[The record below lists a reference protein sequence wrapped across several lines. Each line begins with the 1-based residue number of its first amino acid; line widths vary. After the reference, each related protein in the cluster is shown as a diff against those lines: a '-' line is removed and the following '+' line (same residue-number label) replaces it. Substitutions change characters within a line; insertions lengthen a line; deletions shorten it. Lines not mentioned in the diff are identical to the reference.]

1 MIKLYTTALSG
12 HGYRVEQLLKLLKL
26 DYEKIDAPHEVRIT
40 TEFLEINPL
49 GQIPVLIDNE
59 VVLSDS
65 NTILLYL
72 VQKYDR
78 ACIWYAKEIIEQ
90 AEIHKWLFIASGEI
104 AFGPALARR
113 TKLLNGDAS
122 LEEAQART
130 HKILSFMNNHL
141 KKYTWLALDKITIAD
156 LACYPYVAVAEEAG
170 VSLNEYE
177 NVKHWLANVESVE
190 GIQAMPRMTI

>member
-12 HGYRVEQLLKLLKL
+12 HGHRVEQLLKLLEL

-40 TEFLEINPL
+40 TEFLKINPL
-49 GQIPVLIDNE
+49 GQIPILIDNE

-78 ACIWYAKEIIEQ
+78 VCTWYAKDIIGQ
-90 AEIHKWLFIASGEI
+90 AEIHMWLFIASGEI

-122 LEEAQART
+122 LEEAQARA
-130 HKILSFMNNHL
+130 HKILTFINNHL

-156 LACYPYVAVAEEAG
+156 LACYPYIAVADEGGISLDGYEYVKRWIKQVEEIQ
-170 VSLNEYE
+170 
-177 NVKHWLANVESVE
+177 
-190 GIQAMPRMTI
+190 GISPMPRIK

>member
-12 HGYRVEQLLKLLKL
+12 HGHRVEQLLKLLKL

-40 TEFLEINPL
+40 TEFLKINPL
-49 GQIPVLIDNE
+49 GQIPVLTDNE

-90 AEIHKWLFIASGEI
+90 AEIHRWLFIASGEI
-104 AFGPALARR
+104 AFGPALAKR
-113 TKLLNGDAS
+113 TKLLNGDAN
-122 LEEAQART
+122 LEEAHARA
-130 HKILSFMNNHL
+130 HKILNFMNNHL
-141 KKYTWLALDKITIAD
+141 KKYTWLALNKITIAD
-156 LACYPYVAVAEEAG
+156 LACYPYIAVADEGGISLDGYEHVKRWIKQVEEIQ
-170 VSLNEYE
+170 
-177 NVKHWLANVESVE
+177 
-190 GIQAMPRMTI
+190 GISPMPKIK

>member
-1 MIKLYTTALSG
+1 MMKLYTTALSG
-12 HGYRVEQLLKLLKL
+12 HGHRVEQLLKLLEL

-40 TEFLEINPL
+40 TEFLKINPL

-72 VQKYDR
+72 VQKYDH
-78 ACIWYAKEIIEQ
+78 ACTWYAKDIIGQ
-90 AEIHKWLFIASGEI
+90 AEIHRWLFIASGEI

-122 LEEAQART
+122 LEEAQARA
-130 HKILSFMNNHL
+130 HKILTFINNHL

-156 LACYPYVAVAEEAG
+156 LACYPYIAVADEGGISLDGYEHVKRWIKQVEEIQ
-170 VSLNEYE
+170 
-177 NVKHWLANVESVE
+177 
-190 GIQAMPRMTI
+190 GISPMPRIK